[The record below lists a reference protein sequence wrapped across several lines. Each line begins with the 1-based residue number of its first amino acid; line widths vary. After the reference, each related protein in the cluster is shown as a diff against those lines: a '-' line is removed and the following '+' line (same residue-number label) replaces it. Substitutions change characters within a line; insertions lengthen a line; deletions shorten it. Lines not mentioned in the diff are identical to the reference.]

1 MGKECECNCSIC
13 KSACMR
19 KPGWMIPQDIIN
31 ISEYLKMGME
41 EVFKKYLSID
51 YYARP
56 LSKGGH
62 IFVLSP
68 CSTDNAPGEVWP
80 RNPLGK
86 CIFFKDDICSIPS
99 ASPFE
104 CREYMHYDSI
114 EVSNKRHR
122 EIALMW
128 DTKENQKIIR
138 SLYGKDVITI
148 ECFSL
153 KM

>member
-86 CIFFKDDICSIPS
+86 CTFLKTIFVLSLLHLHLNAESICTMIVL
-99 ASPFE
+99 
-104 CREYMHYDSI
+104 RYRIKGI
-114 EVSNKRHR
+114 EK
-122 EIALMW
+122 LLLCG
-128 DTKENQKIIR
+128 TLKKI
-138 SLYGKDVITI
+138 K
-148 ECFSL
+148 
-153 KM
+153 K